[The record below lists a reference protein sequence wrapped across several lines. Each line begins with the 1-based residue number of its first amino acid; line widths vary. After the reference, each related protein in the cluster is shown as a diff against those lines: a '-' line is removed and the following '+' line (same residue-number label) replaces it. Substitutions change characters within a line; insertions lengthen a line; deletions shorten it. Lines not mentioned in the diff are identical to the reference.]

1 MQKINQETK
10 HPNDVPVIFL
20 TDPTGKVVR
29 KISINEWRSLRA
41 DTDPDQ
47 IEELD
52 IKLYR
57 EAISFYLQEDYP
69 KAKDLL
75 HFLINKTD
83 YTHYEY
89 VERLATIY
97 RLEHEPAKEKAL
109 LSKAFHAIK
118 LLESSEGIL
127 RRIEKRLA
135 RINAF
140 MLPTDTQFSH

>member
-1 MQKINQETK
+1 MQKINPESK

-20 TDPTGKVVR
+20 TDPTGKVMR
-29 KISINEWRSLRA
+29 KISINEWRALHA
-41 DTDPDQ
+41 DTDR

-75 HFLINKTD
+75 YFLINKTN

-89 VERLATIY
+89 VERLANIY
-97 RLEHEPAKEKAL
+97 RLEQESAKEKAL
-109 LSKAFHAIK
+109 LLKAFQAINQ
-118 LLESSEGIL
+118 LESVEGIL
-127 RRIEKRLA
+127 RRIENRLEK
-135 RINAF
+135 IDSF
-140 MLPTDTQFSH
+140 QFPTDSQFSL

>member
-1 MQKINQETK
+1 MKKIKQEAK

-29 KISINEWRSLRA
+29 KISINEWRALKA
-41 DTDPDQ
+41 NPDQ

-57 EAISFYLQEDYP
+57 EAISFYLQEDYA

-83 YTHYEY
+83 YSHYEY
-89 VERLATIY
+89 VERLANIY
-97 RLEHEPAKEKAL
+97 RIENRPAKEKDL
-109 LSKAFHAIK
+109 LLTAYHAIK
-118 LLESSEGIL
+118 PLDSSEGIL
-127 RRIEKRLA
+127 RRIENRLQK
-135 RINAF
+135 IDAF
-140 MLPTDTQFSH
+140 DFPTSTQFSH

>member
-1 MQKINQETK
+1 MQKIKPDLK

-29 KISINEWRSLRA
+29 KISINEWRSLKA
-41 DTDPDQ
+41 DLHA

-97 RLEHEPAKEKAL
+97 RLENEYAKEKAL
-109 LSKAFHAIK
+109 LLKAFQSIK
-118 LLESSEGIL
+118 QVESSEGIL

-135 RINAF
+135 KIDSFPFPA
-140 MLPTDTQFSH
+140 DTQFTH

>member
-1 MQKINQETK
+1 MQKINPEAK

-20 TDPTGKVVR
+20 TDPTGKVMR
-29 KISINEWRSLRA
+29 KISINEWRALHA
-41 DTDPDQ
+41 DTDR

-75 HFLINKTD
+75 HFLINKTN

-89 VERLATIY
+89 VERLANIY
-97 RLEHEPAKEKAL
+97 RLEQEFAKEKAL
-109 LSKAFHAIK
+109 LLKAFQAINQ
-118 LLESSEGIL
+118 LESVEGIL
-127 RRIEKRLA
+127 RRIEKRLEK
-135 RINAF
+135 IDSF
-140 MLPTDTQFSH
+140 QFPTDSQFSL